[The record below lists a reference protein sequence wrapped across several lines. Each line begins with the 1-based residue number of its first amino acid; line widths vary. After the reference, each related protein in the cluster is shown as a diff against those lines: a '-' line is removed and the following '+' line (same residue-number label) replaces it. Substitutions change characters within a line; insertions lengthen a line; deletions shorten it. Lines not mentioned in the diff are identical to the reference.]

1 MPSVLEMALVSTKGI
16 VLFSDLSKAAT
27 SRISP
32 FYESITRM
40 AIGDNLSLALDTT
53 KTIVA
58 SRISKGAVLI
68 TVTDKKVG
76 IVLTKMGGVADKFG
90 LLLDELMAV
99 EESKAGAIAANREAA
114 TNMDQPSYSPEPLK
128 EEVEPPAPVSEDA
141 QQVTPAIEEA
151 EPPAPEAQ
159 ESQEVAPV
167 VENIQR
173 SPPASLKPPEDQSMT
188 AETPAVMTKK
198 PKEVEKEQEAGK
210 EVAAAIVEGLDQ
222 YTILE
227 AVPKPKTDGTTLDG
241 EMIKFV
247 RLVDG
252 TKTVDAVAKEA
263 DVRLDRAMKKLSLLI
278 QEGILKLKYDDPVYY
293 IVPKLSGKLDSELQ
307 SMAFTKADLPK
318 VTPDVLKQV
327 DGKKNILTIAR
338 ELDLEPE
345 KLREVLKTLEKR
357 KMVKL

>member
-1 MPSVLEMALVSTKGI
+1 MPSVLEMALVSAKGI

-32 FYESITRM
+32 FHESITRM
-40 AIGDNLSLALDTT
+40 AIGDNLSLALDTA

-58 SRISKGAVLI
+58 SRISKEAVLI

-76 IVLTKMGGVADKFG
+76 IILTKMGGVADKFG
-90 LLLDELMAV
+90 RLLDELMAV
-99 EESKAGAIAANREAA
+99 EESEVGAIAANREVVAR
-114 TNMDQPSYSPEPLK
+114 MDQPSYSPEPPK
-128 EEVEPPAPVSEDA
+128 EVVEPPAPVLEDA
-141 QQVTPAIEEA
+141 QQTVPAIEKV
-151 EPPAPEAQ
+151 EPPAPEARKPQ
-159 ESQEVAPV
+159 GVAPIAEV
-167 VENIQR
+167 QP
-173 SPPASLKPPEDQSMT
+173 SPPASSSPLEDT
-188 AETPAVMTKK
+188 TIAAKTPAVMTKK
-198 PKEVEKEQEAGK
+198 TKEVEKEQTAGK
-210 EVAAAIVEGLDQ
+210 EEVAPVAKGLDQ

-227 AVPKPKTDGTTLDG
+227 VMPRPKTDGTTLDG

-247 RLVDG
+247 RIVDG
-252 TKTVDAVAKEA
+252 TKTVDMVAKEA
-263 DVRLDRAMKKLSLLI
+263 DVRLDRAIKKLSLLI
-278 QEGILKLKYDDPVYY
+278 QEGILRLKYDDPVYS
-293 IVPKLSGKLDSELQ
+293 IVPRLSGKLDSELQ

-318 VTPDVLKQV
+318 VTPDVLKLV

>member
-16 VLFSDLSKAAT
+16 VLLSDLSKAAM

-32 FYESITRM
+32 FFESIKQM
-40 AIGDNLSLALDTT
+40 AIQDNLSLALDTT
-53 KTIVA
+53 KTIVV
-58 SRISKGAVLI
+58 SRISKEAVLV

-76 IVLTKMGGVADKFG
+76 IILTKMGGVADKFG
-90 LLLDELMAV
+90 RLLDELMAV
-99 EESKAGAIAANREAA
+99 EESKVGAIAANREAA
-114 TNMDQPSYSPEPLK
+114 TRMDQPSYSPEPPK
-128 EEVEPPAPVSEDA
+128 EVLEPLAPVLEDT
-141 QQVTPAIEEA
+141 QQPVPAIEKA
-151 EPPAPEAQ
+151 EPPAPEARKPQ
-159 ESQEVAPV
+159 GVGPIAEQVQP
-167 VENIQR
+167 
-173 SPPASLKPPEDQSMT
+173 SPPASRSPLEDT
-188 AETPAVMTKK
+188 TIAAETQAVMTKET
-198 PKEVEKEQEAGK
+198 KEFEKEQTARKEEAAP
-210 EVAAAIVEGLDQ
+210 VAEGLDQ

-252 TKTVDAVAKEA
+252 TKTVDTVAKEA
-263 DVRLDRAMKKLSLLI
+263 DVRLDRAIKKLSLLI
-278 QEGILKLKYDDPVYY
+278 QEGILKPKYDNPVYN
-293 IVPKLSGKLDSELQ
+293 IVPRLSGKLDSELQ

-318 VTPDVLKQV
+318 VTPDVLKLV

-357 KMVKL
+357 KMVRL